1 MFIEKFVEFFD
12 NLIKCSIDTKD
23 NISKTTNDKENGDEI
38 INDYNLEVKSKKYVD
53 KHINSLLN
61 SSLKKFLENK
71 SNEKFSSYLKLLQN
85 IYCDIS
91 EFSNIF
97 PNFKSL
103 KMTLKLYFVTMR
115 TIYYNNK
122 KLEKILI
129 SNDNFT
135 IFIDFFFKDIFLYA
149 IRIFPNIDINNKNDI
164 HNLNVSEKIN
174 ESFIGKTLPFIQ
186 DNNSEIQIPLD
197 ILYNI
202 TDYRYDIMKD
212 LINKGKTIKQYFEN
226 QEKYINDM
234 KSNIYLGIIIYFLN
248 EIKEKYFVDR
258 FIKYLELSEED
269 KKILIKR
276 KTVILDKLITK

>member
-38 INDYNLEVKSKKYVD
+38 INDYNLEVKSKKYID

-129 SNDNFT
+129 SNENFT

-164 HNLNVSEKIN
+164 HNLKVSEKIN

-234 KSNIYLGIIIYFLN
+234 KKNIYLGVIIYFLN

-269 KKILIKR
+269 KKI
-276 KTVILDKLITK
+276 ILDKLITK

>member
-38 INDYNLEVKSKKYVD
+38 INDYNLEFKSKKYID

-234 KSNIYLGIIIYFLN
+234 KNNIYLGIIIYFLN

-269 KKILIKR
+269 KKI
-276 KTVILDKLITK
+276 ILDKLITK